1 VTLTPHFTLAE
12 MLVTSTGI
20 PNTPSAVEVDRLRRL
35 CERVLEPWR
44 TRIGRIRITSG
55 YRSPRV
61 NAAIKGSATSQH
73 MAGEAADC
81 APLDTE
87 LADAWEEL
95 IGASLPIDQAIVY
108 QREHGRGWIHVSHS
122 ARRERR
128 ELLVQPAGSSAYV
141 PWSTWSGPLVL
152 P

>member
-1 VTLTPHFTLAE
+1 MTLTPHFTLAE
-12 MLVTSTGI
+12 MLVTSTGL
-20 PNTPSAVEVDRLRRL
+20 PNTPTAVEVDRLRRL

-61 NAAIKGSATSQH
+61 NAAVKGSSTSQH
-73 MAGEAADC
+73 MTGEAADC

-87 LADAWEEL
+87 LPEAWEEL
-95 IGASLPIDQAIVY
+95 IGAGLPIDQAIVY

-122 ARRERR
+122 TRRERR
-128 ELLVQPAGSSAYV
+128 ELLVQPAGSSSYV
-141 PWSTWSGPLVL
+141 PWATWSGPLVL